1 MKYLGT
7 IAVFVAAAL
16 AALGANL
23 PTDARADG
31 TPKNDLSTQC
41 QAMAFDAH
49 PASLPDS
56 SSVAN
61 LRHSYYALCI
71 DRQGIMDPELNNQ

>member
-1 MKYLGT
+1 
-7 IAVFVAAAL
+7 
-16 AALGANL
+16 
-23 PTDARADG
+23 
-31 TPKNDLSTQC
+31 
-41 QAMAFDAH
+41 MAFDAH

-71 DRQGIMDPELNNQ
+71 DRQGIMDPELHNQ